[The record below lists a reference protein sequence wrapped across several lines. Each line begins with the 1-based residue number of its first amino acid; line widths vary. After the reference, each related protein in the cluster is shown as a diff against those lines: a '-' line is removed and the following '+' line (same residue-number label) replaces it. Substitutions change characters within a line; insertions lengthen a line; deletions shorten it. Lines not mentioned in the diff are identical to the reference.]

1 MLKLRYIYEATNE
14 KGEVIARG
22 VSEDVAMAVGCGKNT
37 VSSNADTGHK
47 FRGKISFRQIG
58 QKMVECQTNP
68 NIQKE
73 IAERR
78 LNRANQEILDGLLNG
93 LRLYGNTVVTKNLDW
108 HLDYFREHGF
118 DCKARKVVR
127 STSKRKKE
135 CYYILEVKNARTE
148 RESV

>member
-47 FRGKISFRQIG
+47 FRGKISFKQIG
-58 QKMVECQTNP
+58 QKMVDCQTNP

-73 IAERR
+73 INERR
-78 LNRANQEILDGLLNG
+78 ISKVKQEILDGQ
-93 LRLYGNTVVTKNLDW
+93 LRCLRMYGNTSVEDNLEW

-118 DCKARKVVR
+118 DCKARKVIYHA
-127 STSKRKKE
+127 SKRKKE
-135 CYYILEVKNARTE
+135 CYYVLEVKNARAE
-148 RESV
+148 RQSV